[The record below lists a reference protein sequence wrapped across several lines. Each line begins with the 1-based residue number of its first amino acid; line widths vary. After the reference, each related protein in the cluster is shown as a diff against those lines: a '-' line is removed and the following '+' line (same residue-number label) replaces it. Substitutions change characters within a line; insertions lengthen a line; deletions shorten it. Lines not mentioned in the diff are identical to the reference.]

1 MEAFHGGYEAE
12 MLPQAPKEVPKDAS
26 GKHWRVPNSWEARCA
41 ASQTGTE
48 EG

>member
-12 MLPQAPKEVPKDAS
+12 ILPQAPKEVPKDAS

-41 ASQTGTE
+41 ASHTGTE